1 MKNMVILLRGGIMAA
16 LFMYLCKNCGK
27 TIFYTKEEADTAECS
42 CKDTDYICLD
52 INPVEYQNMSPLSQE
67 ELISRKLR
75 VNLTQFEE
83 LKAEWSKIRKEV
95 DREYYAQR
103 LAQRNEQRR
112 VSQNTP
118 KCPTCGSTN
127 VEKISIG
134 KKAIGFIAVSV
145 FSSNFGKTMH
155 CKNCGYKW

>member
-1 MKNMVILLRGGIMAA
+1 MKNMVISLRGGIMAA

-27 TIFYTKEEADTAECS
+27 TIFYTKEEAETAECS

-67 ELISRKLR
+67 ELIRRKLR

-83 LKAEWSKIRKEV
+83 LKAEWSKLRKLV

-103 LAQRNEQRR
+103 LAQRNEQR
-112 VSQNTP
+112 QNSMI
-118 KCPTCGSTN
+118 KCPYCQSSNIAKISTAGRVVSVGLFGLASGKIGKQWHCKKCGSD
-127 VEKISIG
+127 
-134 KKAIGFIAVSV
+134 F
-145 FSSNFGKTMH
+145 
-155 CKNCGYKW
+155 